1 MTGTGTLDLSAVL
14 STILRGAHMSV
25 LLVFRQRLIAVVDD
39 RLVAIGF
46 FHRAFEIIGDKQLRH
61 AAEEG

>member
-1 MTGTGTLDLSAVL
+1 
-14 STILRGAHMSV
+14 MSV